1 VPPRPLALIVED
13 EPDMLLLLRLTLE
26 HAGFET
32 CLAADGETALRRI
45 DAERPDVV
53 LLDLMLPVLDGWG
66 VLAELATRTAGPPV
80 VICSA
85 TDGRRERTRAAE
97 LGAVAFVSKPFEVE
111 DLVRVL
117 REALEGRRA
126 PRQVGAPAIPDVLVD
141 RGRLGLA

>member
-1 VPPRPLALIVED
+1 VPPRPLVLIVED

-26 HAGFET
+26 DAGFET

-66 VLAELATRTAGPPV
+66 VLAELATRPAGPPV

-97 LGAVAFVSKPFEVE
+97 LGAVAFVPKPFEVE

-117 REALEGRRA
+117 REALAHRPARRGAVA
-126 PRQVGAPAIPDVLVD
+126 PILPGVALD
-141 RGRLGLA
+141 GRLGLA

>member
-1 VPPRPLALIVED
+1 MPLRPLVLIVED

-26 HAGFET
+26 DAGFDT

-45 DAERPDVV
+45 DAERPDLV

-66 VLAELATRTAGPPV
+66 VLAELATRSAGPPV

-97 LGAVAFVSKPFEVE
+97 LGAAAFVSKPFEVD

-117 REALEGRRA
+117 RETLGGRRL
-126 PRQVGAPAIPDVLVD
+126 PRKAGAAALPHVLLD

>member
-1 VPPRPLALIVED
+1 MPPRPLVLIVED

-26 HAGFET
+26 DAGFDT

-45 DAERPDVV
+45 DAERPDLV

-66 VLAELATRTAGPPV
+66 VLAELATRAGGPPV

-97 LGAVAFVSKPFEVE
+97 LGAAAFVSKPFEVE
-111 DLVRVL
+111 DLLRVL
-117 REALEGRRA
+117 REALGGRRL
-126 PRQVGAPAIPDVLVD
+126 PRQAGAAALPDVLLD

>member
-1 VPPRPLALIVED
+1 VLIVED

-26 HAGFET
+26 DAGFET

-66 VLAELATRTAGPPV
+66 VLAELATRPAGPPV

-97 LGAVAFVSKPFEVE
+97 LGAVAFVPKPFEVE

-117 REALEGRRA
+117 REALAHRPARRGAVA
-126 PRQVGAPAIPDVLVD
+126 PILPGVALD
-141 RGRLGLA
+141 GRLGLA